1 MKKIQ
6 LAFLFL
12 VSTLIYA
19 QETVTIQGKITD
31 KELGD
36 EPLVFAN
43 VLIKGTNLG
52 TTSDFDGLYEFNNLE
67 SGCNLDQAISSAHRK
82 KLIQAPFWGFFTYKF
97 TVLSFY
103 FLYL

>member
-19 QETVTIQGKITD
+19 QETGTIQGKITD

-67 SGCNLDQAISSAHRK
+67 SGCN
-82 KLIQAPFWGFFTYKF
+82 
-97 TVLSFY
+97 
-103 FLYL
+103 